1 MTEQEKLELQLEQ
14 DAKLLVEALTR
25 ITQNTDAFE
34 LKFGPPVTD
43 SRTDK
48 ITWSAKHIR
57 NFIQN
62 TGTAAS
68 ASGTGDHWNNLLS
81 GMYVV

>member
-1 MTEQEKLELQLEQ
+1 MTEQERLELQLEQ
-14 DAKLLVEALTR
+14 DAKLLVEAISR
-25 ITQNTDAFE
+25 ICTNTDAYE

-48 ITWSAKHIR
+48 ITWSAKHVR
-57 NFIQN
+57 HFVEN
-62 TGTAAS
+62 TGSAS
-68 ASGTGDHWNNLLS
+68 AGDHWNNLLA

>member
-14 DAKLLVEALTR
+14 DARALIDAINR
-25 ITQNTDAFE
+25 ITTNTDAYE
-34 LKFGPPVTD
+34 QKFGTPVTD

-48 ITWSAKHIR
+48 ITWTAKNIRHFVENDGSA
-57 NFIQN
+57 
-62 TGTAAS
+62 AA
-68 ASGTGDHWNNLLS
+68 GEHWLNLLG